1 MVNEHFLRMPTNSEN
16 PVYEIVNQV
25 ADEQRQEYF
34 SSGWWHSIDLGEG
47 RVTPGA
53 HKLEE
58 LQENYAL
65 FGLPEDLTGLR
76 VLDIGCWDGFYSFEA
91 ERRGAEV
98 VAVDCWRPEK
108 FFVAHAALNSRVQ
121 FHELSVY
128 EVTKQRLGTFDI
140 VFFLG
145 VLYHLRHP
153 LLALERVCEVT
164 RGLALLESHVID
176 HARDTAYPNME
187 FYEWDELGGQ
197 YDNWWGPNSECML
210 RMTRAAGFARVEP
223 LRPQLS
229 RNVLKAQRRWEHW
242 PEEAQPSLHLRAATN
257 AINFQPAS
265 PVSGRH
271 AFLALW
277 VDGLPAEVRR
287 EQLRVEVGGYGIAP
301 YFAGPSLKADGTLDC
316 VQVNVPVPPGL
327 TEGSAQV
334 RLCFGNQTSNAVETQ
349 LVPGSEW

>member
-1 MVNEHFLRMPTNSEN
+1 MVNEDLPMPSNSEN
-16 PVYEIVNQV
+16 PIYEIVNQV

-34 SSGWWHSIDLGEG
+34 SSGWWHSIDLGGG
-47 RVTPGA
+47 RITPGA

-58 LQENYAL
+58 LQENFAL
-65 FGLPEDLTGLR
+65 FQLPEDLAGQR

-108 FFVAHAALNSRVQ
+108 FFVAHAALQSRVQ

-164 RGLALLESHVID
+164 RGQALIESHVID
-176 HARDTAYPNME
+176 HARATEYPNME

-210 RMTRAAGFARVEP
+210 RMTRAAGFARVEA

-229 RNVLKAQRRWEHW
+229 RNVLKAQRRWAHW
-242 PEEAQPSLHLRAATN
+242 PQQAQPSLHLRAVTN
-257 AINFQPAS
+257 AISFQPAS

-277 VDGLPAEVRR
+277 VDGLATEVKR
-287 EQLRVEVGGYGIAP
+287 EHVRVEVGGYGIAP
-301 YFAGPSLKADGTLDC
+301 YFAGPSFKADGTLDC
-316 VQVNVPVPPGL
+316 IQVNVPVPPGL
-327 TEGSAQV
+327 DAGTTNV
-334 RLCFGNQTSNAVETQ
+334 RVCFEAQTSNEVETQ
-349 LVPGSEW
+349 LIPGSEW